1 MKKFIMITSLLV
13 SSGFGA
19 DLSQVSTDELAQ
31 EMQKRMQ
38 SMTPQERQQYRGA
51 GMMGMGQMGKC
62 GNGMGKMKPKRMMQ
76 MSKFSDCDL
85 NNDGVI
91 LEKEFQEARAKRMN
105 QRAEEGRM
113 LQNAGK
119 APMFADVDT
128 NKDGKITQDEFQAHQ
143 QQMRMKNKGPQ
154 GKMGKCGNG
163 MGKTKPRRMMQM
175 SQFADSDLNNDG
187 VILEKEFQE
196 AREKRMNQRAEEG
209 RMLQNAGD
217 APSFGEIDTNKDGK
231 ITQDEF
237 QAHQQQM
244 RMKNKGANGKCAN
257 GKCGR

>member
-1 MKKFIMITSLLV
+1 
-13 SSGFGA
+13 
-19 DLSQVSTDELAQ
+19 
-31 EMQKRMQ
+31 
-38 SMTPQERQQYRGA
+38 
-51 GMMGMGQMGKC
+51 MGKC

-105 QRAEEGRM
+105 QRAEEGKMLQNAGDAPSFADVDTNKDGKITRDEFQTHQQQMRMKNKASQGKCGKGPEGKMGKCGNGMGKMKPKRMMQMSKFSDCDLNNDGVILEKEFQEAREKRMKKRAEEGRM

-143 QQMRMKNKGPQ
+143 QQMRMKNKG
-154 GKMGKCGNG
+154 
-163 MGKTKPRRMMQM
+163 
-175 SQFADSDLNNDG
+175 
-187 VILEKEFQE
+187 
-196 AREKRMNQRAEEG
+196 
-209 RMLQNAGD
+209 
-217 APSFGEIDTNKDGK
+217 
-231 ITQDEF
+231 
-237 QAHQQQM
+237 
-244 RMKNKGANGKCAN
+244 ANGKCSN